1 MGECFCIILDGT
13 ISVKAPTLSNAEN
26 NENDDNEEHDDENCV
41 EIQVLYSGAAF
52 GQMSLMHE
60 TPHYTSFQCKR
71 DSWIMILEKSSYTE
85 ILGKYEYQK
94 NEAKSKFLQ

>member
-41 EIQVLYSGAAF
+41 EI
-52 GQMSLMHE
+52 
-60 TPHYTSFQCKR
+60 
-71 DSWIMILEKSSYTE
+71 
-85 ILGKYEYQK
+85 
-94 NEAKSKFLQ
+94 